1 MDGRSTPCSTEPIDP
16 LAATASSPAYIELHA
31 RSAFSFLRGASLPEE
46 LARTAASLGLPALAV
61 CDRMGLYGAPRVF
74 DTAREQGIRPIIG
87 AELAMDDGSVFPVL
101 VRSRE
106 GYRNLCRLL
115 SQAHLRAAKNEAT
128 LRWEEL
134 PEFAVGLV
142 ALSGDREGPALRAIR
157 AGRDADAALRRLLQ
171 AFGEGHVYVEI
182 QRQRLRGETRW
193 NQALQDLAAAHRI
206 PLLATGGV
214 SQATPE
220 GREVLD
226 VFACLRHHTHL
237 DAAGTHLS
245 INDEA
250 HLKPAAAMARL
261 FSDLPKA
268 VTETVRLAERLEFT
282 LEDLGYEFPR
292 YPVGPGETM
301 EGVLREWTFRGARV
315 RYGDEIPEKVRR
327 LLEKELSLIGRLGF
341 SGYFLI
347 VADIVRFCR
356 DEGILAQGRGSAA
369 NSAVCFCLGITA
381 VDPLKFNVLF
391 ERFLSESRKGWPD
404 IDIDLPSGER
414 RERVIQEVYRR
425 YGRHSA
431 AMTGTVI
438 TYRGRSA
445 AREIG
450 KALNLPADVLDRFS
464 SLQAGGDF
472 PHTLELEEQMRQAG
486 LPAEHPRA
494 TAFARLCRRMRRLPR
509 HLGQH
514 SGGMILCQG
523 ELTGIV
529 PLENA
534 SMAGRVVAQ
543 WDKDDCEGLG
553 IIKVDLLGLG
563 MMAVLQDTITLTTQ
577 RGRPVDLSQLPKDDP
592 DTYALMQ
599 RADTI
604 GVFQIESRAQMAT
617 LPRMKPACFYDLVIE
632 VAIIR
637 PGPIQGD
644 LAHPYL
650 RRRNGLESVT
660 YLDPRLEPI
669 LQRTLGVPLFQE
681 QMLEIAMVMAEFSGD
696 EAENLRK
703 ALSFHR
709 SDEKMALATAKLRE
723 SMARK
728 GVAPNVIDSIAKTVG
743 SFALYGFPESHAIS
757 FALLA
762 YASAYLKVHRA
773 PEFFAA
779 LLNNQPMG
787 FYAPAT
793 VVQDAKKH
801 GLAVRPVCAA
811 RSDWETRVESDGS
824 LRLGLQLVQGF
835 PLAQATNLLNERT
848 RKPFASLN
856 DLKARTTLG
865 PEALR
870 ALASI
875 GALNAWA
882 TDRRSALWQ
891 AERPLRLEDLGGG
904 FPDGDAVDR
913 LEGSASPLKP
923 MSPEER
929 LVADY
934 ATLRLTTG
942 PHPMALRRG
951 TLKDVWQSAQLQEAP
966 DGARIRVAGQVIC
979 RQRPG
984 TAKGVCFL
992 SLEDET
998 GITNAIVSPELFE
1011 TERLR
1016 ISTEPFL
1023 LVEGIVQ
1030 RRHGTI
1036 HVRALHLERLPD
1048 HHLQTSASHDFA

>member
-1 MDGRSTPCSTEPIDP
+1 M
-16 LAATASSPAYIELHA
+16 ATAASSPAYVELHA

-46 LARTAASLGLPALAV
+46 LARTAAALGLPALAV

-74 DTAREQGIRPIIG
+74 DTAREQGIRPLIG
-87 AELAMDDGSVFPVL
+87 AELAMEDGSVLPVL

-115 SQAHLRAAKNEAT
+115 SEAHLRAAKNEAVV
-128 LRWEEL
+128 RWDEL
-134 PEFAVGLV
+134 PGSSQGLI
-142 ALSGDREGPALRAIR
+142 ALTGDREGPVLKAVRG
-157 AGRDADAALRRLLQ
+157 GRDADAALRRILR
-171 AFGEGHVYVEI
+171 AFGEGQVYVEI
-182 QRQRLRGETRW
+182 QRQHLRGESRW
-193 NQALQDLAAAHRI
+193 NRALADLAAAHRV
-206 PLLATGGV
+206 PLVATGGV
-214 SQATPE
+214 SHATPE

-237 DAAGTHLS
+237 DDAGTHLS
-245 INDEA
+245 VNDEA

-261 FSDLPKA
+261 FNDLPKA
-268 VTETVRLAERLEFT
+268 VAETVRLAERLEFT
-282 LEDLGYEFPR
+282 LEDLGYQFPH

-301 EGVLREWTFRGARV
+301 EGVLRDWTLRGART
-315 RYGDEIPEKVRR
+315 RYGGDIPDKVRR
-327 LLEKELSLIGRLGF
+327 LLEKELDLIGRLGF

-347 VADIVRFCR
+347 VADIIRFCR

-381 VDPLKFNVLF
+381 VDPIRFNVLF

-450 KALNLPADVLDRFS
+450 KALNLPTDVLDRFS

-472 PHTLELEEQMRQAG
+472 PHTLELEEQIRQAG
-486 LPAEHPRA
+486 LPADHPRA
-494 TAFARLCRRMRRLPR
+494 AAFARLCRRMRRLPR

-523 ELTGIV
+523 DLTGIV

-563 MMAVLQDTITLTTQ
+563 MMAALQDAIEWTTR
-577 RGRPVDLSQLPKDDP
+577 RGRPVDLARLPQDDP
-592 DTYALMQ
+592 ATFALLQ

-604 GVFQIESRAQMAT
+604 GVFQVESRAQMAT
-617 LPRMKPACFYDLVIE
+617 LPRMKPACFYDLVVE

-650 RRRNGLESVT
+650 RRRGGLDPVT

-681 QMLEIAMVMAEFSGD
+681 QMLEIAMVMADFSGD

-709 SDEKMALATAKLRE
+709 SDEKMAQATVKLRE
-723 SMARK
+723 AMARK
-728 GVAPNVIDSIAKTVG
+728 GVAPDVIDSIAKTVG

-773 PEFFAA
+773 PEFYAA

-793 VVQDAKKH
+793 LVRDAKEH
-801 GLAVRPVCAA
+801 GVAVRPVCAA
-811 RSDWETRVESDGS
+811 RSDWPTRVESDGS
-824 LRLGLQLVQGF
+824 LRLGLCLVQG
-835 PLAQATNLLNERT
+835 LASAEATSLLEARA
-848 RKPFASLN
+848 RRPFTSLD
-856 DLKARTTLG
+856 DLKARTSLG
-865 PEALR
+865 PGALR

-875 GALNAWA
+875 GALNAWSS
-882 TDRRSALWQ
+882 DRRSALWD
-891 AERPLRLEDLGGG
+891 AERPLRRGEL
-904 FPDGDAVDR
+904 PVATAPADGPAQSR
-913 LEGSASPLKP
+913 GSGSPLGP

-929 LVADY
+929 LAADY
-934 ATLRLTTG
+934 TTLRLTTG
-942 PHPMALRRG
+942 PHPMALRRAG
-951 TLKDVWQSAQLQEAP
+951 LKDTVWRSDQLREAP
-966 DGARIRVAGQVIC
+966 EGTHVRVAGQVIC

-984 TAKGVCFL
+984 TAKGVCFV
-992 SLEDET
+992 SLEDEA
-998 GITNAIVSPELFE
+998 GITNVIVAPELFE
-1011 TERLR
+1011 AERLR
-1016 ISTEPFL
+1016 IVTEPFL
-1023 LVEGIVQ
+1023 MVEGVVQ
-1030 RRHGTI
+1030 RRHGTV
-1036 HVRALHLERLPD
+1036 HLRALRLERLPD
-1048 HHLQTSASHDFA
+1048 HGLRTADSHDFG

>member
-1 MDGRSTPCSTEPIDP
+1 MASLS
-16 LAATASSPAYIELHA
+16 SSPGYVELHA

-46 LARTAASLGLPALAV
+46 LTRTAAGLGLPALAV

-74 DTAREQGIRPIIG
+74 DTAREQGIRAILG
-87 AELAMDDGSVFPVL
+87 AELAMEDGSVLPVL
-101 VRSRE
+101 VRTRE

-115 SQAHLRAAKNEAT
+115 SQAHLRAAKNEAAIG
-128 LRWEEL
+128 WDEL
-134 PEFAVGLV
+134 PGFTPGLV
-142 ALSGDREGPALRAIR
+142 ALTGDLEGPVLRAVR
-157 AGRDADAALRRLLQ
+157 TGRDADLAIHRIVR
-171 AFGEGHVYVEI
+171 AFGEGQVYAEV
-182 QRQRLRGETRW
+182 QRQHLRGESRW
-193 NQALQDLAAAHRI
+193 NRALQDLAAAHRI

-214 SQATPE
+214 TQATPE

-245 INDEA
+245 VNGEA
-250 HLKPAAAMARL
+250 SLKPAAAMARL
-261 FSDLPKA
+261 FGDLPKA
-268 VTETVRLAERLEFT
+268 VAETVRLADRLEFT

-301 EGVLREWTFRGARV
+301 EGVLRDWALRGARG
-315 RYGDEIPEKVRR
+315 RYGGDIPERVLR
-327 LLEKELSLIGRLGF
+327 LLDKELALIGRLGF

-494 TAFARLCRRMRRLPR
+494 AAFARLCRRMRRLPR

-523 ELTGIV
+523 ELTGLV

-563 MMAVLQDTITLTTQ
+563 MMAALQDTIELANR
-577 RGRPVDLSQLPKDDP
+577 RGRPVDLAQLPKDDP
-592 DTYALMQ
+592 STYALLQ
-599 RADTI
+599 RADTV
-604 GVFQIESRAQMAT
+604 GVFQVESRAQMAT
-617 LPRMKPACFYDLVIE
+617 LPRLKPACFYDLVVE

-650 RRRNGLESVT
+650 RRRGGLEPVR

-669 LQRTLGVPLFQE
+669 LSRTLGVPLFQE
-681 QMLEIAMVMAEFSGD
+681 QMLEIAMVMADFSGD

-709 SDEKMALATAKLRE
+709 SDEKMAQATVKLRE
-723 SMARK
+723 AMARK
-728 GVAPNVIDSIAKTVG
+728 GVAPEVIDSIARTVG

-773 PEFFAA
+773 PEFYAA

-787 FYAPAT
+787 FYSPAT
-793 VVQDAKKH
+793 LLRDAKAH
-801 GLAVRPVCAA
+801 GVAARPVCAA
-811 RSDWETRVESDGS
+811 RSDWETRVEADGS
-824 LRLGLQLVQGF
+824 LRLGLCLVQGL
-835 PLAQATNLLNERT
+835 PRAQAASLLAERE
-848 RKPFASLN
+848 RRPFASLD

-865 PEALR
+865 AEALR

-875 GALNAWA
+875 GALNAWS
-882 TDRRSALWQ
+882 TDRRSALWH
-891 AERPLRLEDLGGG
+891 AERPLRRGELPGQEGGTG
-904 FPDGDAVDR
+904 TAGEPRDPV
-913 LEGSASPLKP
+913 SPLAR
-923 MSPEER
+923 MSPDER
-929 LVADY
+929 LAADY

-942 PHPMALRRG
+942 PHPMALRREGLRETVWRSDQLREAADG
-951 TLKDVWQSAQLQEAP
+951 TVVRA
-966 DGARIRVAGQVIC
+966 AGQVIC

-984 TAKGVCFL
+984 TAKGVCFV
-992 SLEDET
+992 SLEDEA
-998 GITNAIVSPELFE
+998 GITNVIVSPELFE
-1011 TERLR
+1011 AERLK

-1023 LVEGIVQ
+1023 QVEGVVQ
-1030 RRHGTI
+1030 RRHGTV
-1036 HVRALHLERLPD
+1036 HLKALRLERLPD
-1048 HHLQTSASHDFA
+1048 QGLRTAASHDFG

>member
-1 MDGRSTPCSTEPIDP
+1 M
-16 LAATASSPAYIELHA
+16 AAPVSSPAYVELHA

-46 LARTAASLGLPALAV
+46 LARTAADLGLPALAV

-74 DTAREQGIRPIIG
+74 DTAREQGIRPLIG
-87 AELAMDDGSVFPVL
+87 AELAMDDGSVVPVL

-115 SQAHLRAAKNEAT
+115 SRAHLRAAKNEAT
-128 LRWEEL
+128 VGWEEL
-134 PEFAVGLV
+134 PEFAPGLI
-142 ALSGDREGPALRAIR
+142 ALSGDREGPLLRAVR
-157 AGRDADAALRRLLQ
+157 GGRDADAALLRLTR
-171 AFGEGHVYVEI
+171 AFGGDQVYVEI
-182 QRQRLRGETRW
+182 QRQHLRGESRW
-193 NQALQDLAAAHRI
+193 NRALVDLAAAHRL

-226 VFACLRHHTHL
+226 IFACLRHHTHL
-237 DAAGTHLS
+237 DDAGTHLS
-245 INDEA
+245 VNDEA

-268 VTETVRLAERLEFT
+268 VGETVRLAERLEFT
-282 LEDLGYEFPR
+282 LEDLGYQFPH
-292 YPVGPGETM
+292 YPVGAGETM
-301 EGVLREWTFRGARV
+301 EGVLRDWTLRGART
-315 RYGDEIPEKVRR
+315 RYGGDIPDKVRR
-327 LLEKELSLIGRLGF
+327 LLDKELGLIGRLGF

-347 VADIVRFCR
+347 VADIIRFCR

-381 VDPLKFNVLF
+381 VDPIKFNVLF

-464 SLQAGGDF
+464 SLQGGGDF
-472 PHTLELEEQMRQAG
+472 PHTLGLEEQMRQAG
-486 LPAEHPRA
+486 LPSEHPRA
-494 TAFARLCRRMRRLPR
+494 AAFARLCRRMRRLPR

-523 ELTGIV
+523 DLTGIV

-563 MMAVLQDTITLTTQ
+563 MMAVLQDTLELTTR
-577 RGRPVDLSQLPKDDP
+577 RGRPVDLARLPEDDP
-592 DTYALMQ
+592 DTFGLLQ

-604 GVFQIESRAQMAT
+604 GVFQVESRAQMAT
-617 LPRMKPACFYDLVIE
+617 LPRMKPACFYDLVVE
-632 VAIIR
+632 VALIR

-650 RRRNGLESVT
+650 RRRGGLESVS

-681 QMLEIAMVMAEFSGD
+681 QMLEIAMVMADFSGD

-709 SDEKMALATAKLRE
+709 SDEKMAQATVKLRE
-723 SMARK
+723 AMARK

-773 PEFFAA
+773 PEFYAA

-787 FYAPAT
+787 FYSPAT
-793 VVQDAKKH
+793 LVRDAKEH
-801 GLAVRPVCAA
+801 GVAVRAVCAA
-811 RSDWETRVESDGS
+811 RSDWQTRVDSDGT
-824 LRLGLQLVQGF
+824 LRLGLQLVQGL
-835 PLAQATNLLNERT
+835 PVAQATSLLEERA
-848 RKPFASLN
+848 RNPFASLD
-856 DLKARTTLG
+856 DLKARTSLG

-875 GALNAWA
+875 GALNAWS
-882 TDRRSALWQ
+882 TDRRAALWQ
-891 AERPLRLEDLGGG
+891 AERPLRREELGGSRIG
-904 FPDGDAVDR
+904 DDLDGPGLR
-913 LEGSASPLKP
+913 GSPLRP
-923 MSPEER
+923 MSPEDR
-929 LVADY
+929 LAADY

-942 PHPMALRRG
+942 PHPMALRRASLQD
-951 TLKDVWQSAQLQEAP
+951 TVWRSDQLREAP
-966 DGARIRVAGQVIC
+966 EGARIRVAGQVIC

-1011 TERLR
+1011 AERLR

-1023 LVEGIVQ
+1023 LVEGLVQ
-1030 RRHGTI
+1030 RRHGTV
-1036 HVRALHLERLPD
+1036 HVRALRLERLPD
-1048 HHLQTSASHDFA
+1048 HGIQTAASHDFA